1 MHYNSIYNVKKG
13 NIYGKYKGYV
23 EKTEEFFEKGYT
35 KDINFRIEALKKLK
49 HNIKMNEKNIFKAL
63 KIDLNKSEFE
73 TFITE
78 IGIVYDEI
86 NGAIKNIKKWSKPKK
101 VKTPITNFLAS
112 SYIYNEPY
120 GVALIMAPWNYPFQ
134 LIMAPL
140 VGAISAG
147 NCVLLKPSELAVETE
162 QIIVKIIKETFSDEY
177 IGVVTG
183 GVKESEALLK
193 EKLDYIFYTG
203 GINVGKIVMR
213 AAAEH
218 LTPITL
224 ELGGKSPCIVDKDA
238 NIDLAARR
246 IAWGK
251 FLNAGQTCV
260 APDYLVVHR
269 NIKEKLISSI
279 ENYIIEFFGE
289 NAFES
294 EEYPRIINER
304 HFKRLEEYLKEG
316 KIVSGGKTDIS
327 NLYMEPTIIEGIN
340 LKNRIMEEEIFG
352 PILPVVEFEGID
364 EVIDIVKN
372 NPKPLALYYFS
383 EDKEK
388 QEFIIKNISFGGGCI
403 NDTIMHLSTS
413 TLPFGGVGSSGMGSY
428 HGRASFQTFSHKKS
442 ILKKSNLID
451 IKIRYAPFKG
461 KINLAKKLFK

>member
-1 MHYNSIYNVKKG
+1 MESIRNMLKKQ
-13 NIYGKYKGYV
+13 KD
-23 EKTEEFFEKGYT
+23 FFEKGYT
-35 KDINFRIEALKKLK
+35 KDINFRIETLKKLK
-49 HNIKMNEKNIFKAL
+49 HNIKMNENNIFKAL

-120 GVALIMAPWNYPFQ
+120 GVALIIAPWNYPFQ

-162 QIIVKIIKETFSDEY
+162 KIIVKIIKETFSDEY

-193 EKLDYIFYTG
+193 EKFDYIFYTG

-238 NIDLAARR
+238 NMDLAARR
-246 IAWGK
+246 ITWGK

-260 APDYLVVHR
+260 APDYLVVHK

-289 NAFES
+289 NAFEN

-304 HFKRLEEYLKEG
+304 HFKRLEGYLKEG
-316 KIVSGGKTDIS
+316 KIVFGGKTDIS
-327 NLYMEPTIIEGIN
+327 NLYIEPTIIEGIN

-352 PILPVVEFEGID
+352 PIFPVIEFEDID
-364 EVIDIVKN
+364 EVIDIIKN

-388 QEFIIKNISFGGGCI
+388 QEIIIKNISFGGGCI

-413 TLPFGGVGSSGMGSY
+413 TLPFGGVGSSGIGGY
-428 HGRASFQTFSHKKS
+428 HGRASFDTFSHKKS

>member
-1 MHYNSIYNVKKG
+1 ME
-13 NIYGKYKGYV
+13 NIRNIL
-23 EKTEEFFEKGYT
+23 EKQKSFFDKGYT

-49 HNIKMNEKNIFKAL
+49 HNIKINENNIFKAL

-120 GVALIMAPWNYPFQ
+120 GVALIMSPWNYPFQ

-147 NCVLLKPSELAVETE
+147 NCVLLKPSELAIETE
-162 QIIVKIIKETFSDEY
+162 KIIVKIIKDTFSDEY
-177 IGVVTG
+177 IGVITG
-183 GVKESEALLK
+183 GIEESTALLK
-193 EKLDYIFYTG
+193 EKFDYIFYTG

-279 ENYIIEFFGE
+279 ENYIVKFFGE
-289 NAFES
+289 NTFES
-294 EEYPRIINER
+294 EDYPRIINER
-304 HFKRLEEYLKEG
+304 HFKRLEGYLKEG
-316 KIVSGGKTDIS
+316 KIVSGGNTDIN
-327 NLYMEPTIIEGIN
+327 NLYIEPTIIEGIN
-340 LKNRIMEEEIFG
+340 FENRIMEEEIFG
-352 PILPVVEFEGID
+352 PIFPVIEFENID
-364 EVIDIVKN
+364 KVIDIVKN

-383 EDKEK
+383 ENKEK

-413 TLPFGGVGSSGMGSY
+413 TLPFGGVGSSGIGGY
-428 HGRASFQTFSHKKS
+428 HGRTSFDTFSHKKS

-461 KINLAKKLFK
+461 KINLAKRLFK

>member
-1 MHYNSIYNVKKG
+1 MG
-13 NIYGKYKGYV
+13 
-23 EKTEEFFEKGYT
+23 KTEEFFDKGYT

-49 HNIKMNEKNIFKAL
+49 HNIKINENNIFKAL
-63 KIDLNKSEFE
+63 KIDLNKSQFE

-120 GVALIMAPWNYPFQ
+120 GVALIISPWNYPFQ

-147 NCVLLKPSELAVETE
+147 NCVLLKPSELAIETE
-162 QIIVKIIKETFSDEY
+162 KIIVKIIKDTFSDEY
-177 IGVVTG
+177 IGVITG
-183 GVKESEALLK
+183 GIEESTALLK
-193 EKLDYIFYTG
+193 EKFDYIFYTG

-279 ENYIIEFFGE
+279 ENYIVEFFGE
-289 NAFES
+289 NTFES
-294 EEYPRIINER
+294 EDYPRIINER
-304 HFKRLEEYLKEG
+304 HFKRLEGYLKEG
-316 KIVSGGKTDIS
+316 KIVSGGNTDIN
-327 NLYMEPTIIEGIN
+327 NLYIEPTIIEGIN
-340 LKNRIMEEEIFG
+340 FENRIMKEEIFG
-352 PILPVVEFEGID
+352 PIFPVIEFEDID
-364 EVIDIVKN
+364 KVIDIVKN

-383 EDKEK
+383 ENKEK

-413 TLPFGGVGSSGMGSY
+413 TLPFGGVGNSGIGGY
-428 HGRASFQTFSHKKS
+428 HGRASFDTFSHKKS

-461 KINLAKKLFK
+461 KINLAKRLFK

>member
-1 MHYNSIYNVKKG
+1 ME
-13 NIYGKYKGYV
+13 NIRNIL
-23 EKTEEFFEKGYT
+23 EKQKSFFDKGYT

-49 HNIKMNEKNIFKAL
+49 HNIKINENNIFKAL

-120 GVALIMAPWNYPFQ
+120 GVALIMSPWNYPFQ

-147 NCVLLKPSELAVETE
+147 NCVLLKPSELAIETE
-162 QIIVKIIKETFSDEY
+162 KIIVKIIKDTFSDEY
-177 IGVVTG
+177 IGVITG
-183 GVKESEALLK
+183 GIEESTALLK
-193 EKLDYIFYTG
+193 EKFDYIFYTG

-279 ENYIIEFFGE
+279 ENYIVKFFGE
-289 NAFES
+289 NTFES
-294 EEYPRIINER
+294 EDYPRIINER
-304 HFKRLEEYLKEG
+304 HFKRLEGYLKEG
-316 KIVSGGKTDIS
+316 KIVSGGNTDIN
-327 NLYMEPTIIEGIN
+327 NLYIEPTIIEGIN
-340 LKNRIMEEEIFG
+340 FENRIMEEEIFG
-352 PILPVVEFEGID
+352 PIFPVIEFENID
-364 EVIDIVKN
+364 KVIDIVKN

-383 EDKEK
+383 ENKEK

-413 TLPFGGVGSSGMGSY
+413 TLPFGGVGSSGIGGY
-428 HGRASFQTFSHKKS
+428 HGRASFDTFSHKKS

-451 IKIRYAPFKG
+451 VKIRYAPFKG
-461 KINLAKKLFK
+461 KINLAKRLFK

>member
-1 MHYNSIYNVKKG
+1 MESIRDMLKKQ
-13 NIYGKYKGYV
+13 KS
-23 EKTEEFFEKGYT
+23 FFEKGYT

-49 HNIKMNEKNIFKAL
+49 HNIKMNETNIFKAL

-86 NGAIKNIKKWSKPKK
+86 NGAIKNIKKWSKSKK
-101 VKTPITNFLAS
+101 VKTSITNFLAS

-162 QIIVKIIKETFSDEY
+162 KIIVKIIKETFSDEY

-193 EKLDYIFYTG
+193 EKFDYIFYTG

-218 LTPITL
+218 LTPMTL

-304 HFKRLEEYLKEG
+304 HFKRLEGYLKEG
-316 KIVSGGKTDIS
+316 KIISGGKTDIS
-327 NLYMEPTIIEGIN
+327 NLYIEPTIIEGIN
-340 LKNRIMEEEIFG
+340 FKNRIMEEEIFG
-352 PILPVVEFEGID
+352 PIFPVIEFEGMD
-364 EVIDIVKN
+364 EVIDIIKN

-428 HGRASFQTFSHKKS
+428 HGRTSFETFSHKKS
-442 ILKKSNLID
+442 ILKKSNLVD

-461 KINLAKKLFK
+461 KINLVRKLFK

>member
-1 MHYNSIYNVKKG
+1 MESIRNILKKQ
-13 NIYGKYKGYV
+13 KS
-23 EKTEEFFEKGYT
+23 FFEKGYT
-35 KDINFRIEALKKLK
+35 KDINFRIETLKKLK
-49 HNIKMNEKNIFKAL
+49 HNIKMNENNIFKAL

-120 GVALIMAPWNYPFQ
+120 GVALIIAPWNYPFQ

-162 QIIVKIIKETFSDEY
+162 KIIVKIIKETFSDEY

-193 EKLDYIFYTG
+193 EKFDYIFYTG

-246 IAWGK
+246 ITWGK

-304 HFKRLEEYLKEG
+304 HFKRLEGYLKEG

-327 NLYMEPTIIEGIN
+327 NLYIEPTIIEGIN

-352 PILPVVEFEGID
+352 PIFPVIEFEGMD
-364 EVIDIVKN
+364 EVIDIIKN

-413 TLPFGGVGSSGMGSY
+413 TLPFGGVGSSGIGGY
-428 HGRASFQTFSHKKS
+428 HGRASFETFSHKKS

>member
-1 MHYNSIYNVKKG
+1 ME
-13 NIYGKYKGYV
+13 NIRNIL
-23 EKTEEFFEKGYT
+23 EKQKSFFDKGYT

-49 HNIKMNEKNIFKAL
+49 RNIKINENNIFKAL

-120 GVALIMAPWNYPFQ
+120 GVALIMSPWNYPFQ

-147 NCVLLKPSELAVETE
+147 NCVLLKPSELAIKTE
-162 QIIVKIIKETFSDEY
+162 KIIVKIIKDTFSDEY
-177 IGVVTG
+177 IGVITG
-183 GVKESEALLK
+183 GIEESTALLK
-193 EKLDYIFYTG
+193 EKFDYIFYTG

-279 ENYIIEFFGE
+279 ENYIVEFFGE
-289 NAFES
+289 NTFES
-294 EEYPRIINER
+294 EDYPRIINER
-304 HFKRLEEYLKEG
+304 HFKRLEGYLKEG
-316 KIVSGGKTDIS
+316 KIVSGGNTDIN
-327 NLYMEPTIIEGIN
+327 NLYIEPTIIEGIN
-340 LKNRIMEEEIFG
+340 FENRIMEEEIFG
-352 PILPVVEFEGID
+352 PIFPVIEFENID
-364 EVIDIVKN
+364 KIIDIVKN

-383 EDKEK
+383 ENKEK

-413 TLPFGGVGSSGMGSY
+413 TLPFGGVGSSGIGGY
-428 HGRASFQTFSHKKS
+428 HGRASFDTFSHKKS

-451 IKIRYAPFKG
+451 VKIRYAPFKG
-461 KINLAKKLFK
+461 KINLAKRLFK

>member
-1 MHYNSIYNVKKG
+1 ME
-13 NIYGKYKGYV
+13 NIRNIL
-23 EKTEEFFEKGYT
+23 EKQKSFFDKGYT
-35 KDINFRIEALKKLK
+35 KDINFRIEALRKLK
-49 HNIKMNEKNIFKAL
+49 RNIKINENNIFKAL

-120 GVALIMAPWNYPFQ
+120 GLALIMSPWNYPFQ

-147 NCVLLKPSELAVETE
+147 NCVLLKPSELAIKTE
-162 QIIVKIIKETFSDEY
+162 KIIVKIIKDTFSDEY
-177 IGVVTG
+177 IGVITG
-183 GVKESEALLK
+183 GIEESTALLK
-193 EKLDYIFYTG
+193 EKFDYIFYTG

-279 ENYIIEFFGE
+279 ENYIVEFFGE
-289 NAFES
+289 NTFES
-294 EEYPRIINER
+294 EDYPRIINER
-304 HFKRLEEYLKEG
+304 HFKRLEGYLKEG
-316 KIVSGGKTDIS
+316 KIVSGGNTDIN
-327 NLYMEPTIIEGIN
+327 NLYIEPTIIEGIN
-340 LKNRIMEEEIFG
+340 FENRIMEEEIFG
-352 PILPVVEFEGID
+352 PIFPVIEFENID
-364 EVIDIVKN
+364 KVIDIVKN

-383 EDKEK
+383 ENKEK

-413 TLPFGGVGSSGMGSY
+413 TLPFGGVGSSGIGGY
-428 HGRASFQTFSHKKS
+428 HGRASFDTFSHKKS

-451 IKIRYAPFKG
+451 VKIRYAPFKG
-461 KINLAKKLFK
+461 KINLAKRLFK

>member
-1 MHYNSIYNVKKG
+1 MESIRDILKKQ
-13 NIYGKYKGYV
+13 KS
-23 EKTEEFFEKGYT
+23 FFEKGYT
-35 KDINFRIEALKKLK
+35 KDINFRIETLKKLK
-49 HNIKMNEKNIFKAL
+49 HNIKMNENNIFKAL

-120 GVALIMAPWNYPFQ
+120 GVALIIAPWNYPFQ

-162 QIIVKIIKETFSDEY
+162 KIIVKIIKETFSDEY

-193 EKLDYIFYTG
+193 EKFDYIFYTG

-246 IAWGK
+246 ITWGK

-304 HFKRLEEYLKEG
+304 HFKRLEGYLKEG

-327 NLYMEPTIIEGIN
+327 NLYIEPTIIEEIN

-352 PILPVVEFEGID
+352 PIFPVIEFEGID

-413 TLPFGGVGSSGMGSY
+413 TLPFGGVGSSGMGRY
-428 HGRASFQTFSHKKS
+428 HGRASFEAFSHKKS

>member
-1 MHYNSIYNVKKG
+1 ME
-13 NIYGKYKGYV
+13 NIRNIL
-23 EKTEEFFEKGYT
+23 EKQKSFFDKGYT

-49 HNIKMNEKNIFKAL
+49 HNIKINENNIFKAL
-63 KIDLNKSEFE
+63 NIDLNKSEFE

-120 GVALIMAPWNYPFQ
+120 GVALIMSPWNYPFQ

-147 NCVLLKPSELAVETE
+147 NCVLLKPSELAIETE
-162 QIIVKIIKETFSDEY
+162 KIIVKIIKDTFSDEY
-177 IGVVTG
+177 IGVITG
-183 GVKESEALLK
+183 GIEESTALLK
-193 EKLDYIFYTG
+193 EKFDYIFYTG

-289 NAFES
+289 NSFES
-294 EEYPRIINER
+294 EDYPRIINER
-304 HFKRLEEYLKEG
+304 HFKRLEGYLKEG
-316 KIVSGGKTDIS
+316 KIVSGGNTDIN
-327 NLYMEPTIIEGIN
+327 NLYIEPTIIEGIN
-340 LKNRIMEEEIFG
+340 FENRIMEEEIFG
-352 PILPVVEFEGID
+352 PIFPVIEFEYID
-364 EVIDIVKN
+364 KVIDIVKN

-383 EDKEK
+383 ENKEK

-413 TLPFGGVGSSGMGSY
+413 TLPFGGVGSSGIGGY
-428 HGRASFQTFSHKKS
+428 HGRASFDTFSHKKS

-461 KINLAKKLFK
+461 KINLAKRLFK

>member
-1 MHYNSIYNVKKG
+1 MDME
-13 NIYGKYKGYV
+13 NIRNIL
-23 EKTEEFFEKGYT
+23 EKQKSFFDKGYT

-49 HNIKMNEKNIFKAL
+49 HNIKINENNIFKAL

-86 NGAIKNIKKWSKPKK
+86 NGAIRNIKKWSKPKK

-120 GVALIMAPWNYPFQ
+120 GVALIMSPWNYPFQ

-147 NCVLLKPSELAVETE
+147 NCVLLKPSELAIETE
-162 QIIVKIIKETFSDEY
+162 KIIVKIIKDTFSDEY
-177 IGVVTG
+177 IGVITG
-183 GVKESEALLK
+183 GIEESTALLK
-193 EKLDYIFYTG
+193 EKFDYIFYTG

-279 ENYIIEFFGE
+279 GNYIVEFFGE
-289 NAFES
+289 NTFES
-294 EEYPRIINER
+294 EDYPRIINER
-304 HFKRLEEYLKEG
+304 HFKRLEGYLKEG
-316 KIVSGGKTDIS
+316 KIVSGGNTDIN
-327 NLYMEPTIIEGIN
+327 NLYIEPTIIEGIN
-340 LKNRIMEEEIFG
+340 FENRIMEEEIFG
-352 PILPVVEFEGID
+352 PIFPVIEFEDID
-364 EVIDIVKN
+364 KVIDIVKN

-383 EDKEK
+383 ENKEK

-413 TLPFGGVGSSGMGSY
+413 TLPFGGVGSSGIGGY
-428 HGRASFQTFSHKKS
+428 HGRASFDTFSHKKS

-451 IKIRYAPFKG
+451 VKIRYAPFKG
-461 KINLAKKLFK
+461 KINLAKRLFK

>member
-1 MHYNSIYNVKKG
+1 MDME
-13 NIYGKYKGYV
+13 NIRNIL
-23 EKTEEFFEKGYT
+23 EKQKSFFDKGYT

-49 HNIKMNEKNIFKAL
+49 HNIKINENNIFKAL

-86 NGAIKNIKKWSKPKK
+86 NGAIRNIKKWSKPKK

-120 GVALIMAPWNYPFQ
+120 GVALIMSPWNYPFQ

-147 NCVLLKPSELAVETE
+147 NCVLLKPSELAIETE
-162 QIIVKIIKETFSDEY
+162 KIIVKIIKDTFSDEY
-177 IGVVTG
+177 IGVITG
-183 GVKESEALLK
+183 GIEESTALLK
-193 EKLDYIFYTG
+193 EKFDYIFYTG

-279 ENYIIEFFGE
+279 ENYIVEFFGE
-289 NAFES
+289 NTFES
-294 EEYPRIINER
+294 EDYPRIINER
-304 HFKRLEEYLKEG
+304 HFKRLEGYLKEG
-316 KIVSGGKTDIS
+316 KIVSGGNTDIN
-327 NLYMEPTIIEGIN
+327 NLYIEPTIIEGIN
-340 LKNRIMEEEIFG
+340 FENRIMEEEIFG
-352 PILPVVEFEGID
+352 PIFPVIEFENIGK
-364 EVIDIVKN
+364 VIDIVKN

-383 EDKEK
+383 ENKEK

-413 TLPFGGVGSSGMGSY
+413 TLPFGGVGSSGIGGY
-428 HGRASFQTFSHKKS
+428 HGRASFDTFSHKKS

-451 IKIRYAPFKG
+451 VKIRYAPFKG
-461 KINLAKKLFK
+461 KINLAKRLFK

>member
-1 MHYNSIYNVKKG
+1 ME
-13 NIYGKYKGYV
+13 NIRNIL
-23 EKTEEFFEKGYT
+23 EKQKSFFDKGYT

-49 HNIKMNEKNIFKAL
+49 RNIKINENNIFKAL

-120 GVALIMAPWNYPFQ
+120 GVALIMSPWNYPFQ

-147 NCVLLKPSELAVETE
+147 NCVLLKPSELAIKTE
-162 QIIVKIIKETFSDEY
+162 KIIVKIIKDTFSDEY
-177 IGVVTG
+177 IGVITG
-183 GVKESEALLK
+183 GIEESTALLK
-193 EKLDYIFYTG
+193 EKFDYIFYTG

-238 NIDLAARR
+238 NIDLAAKR

-279 ENYIIEFFGE
+279 ENYIVEFFGE
-289 NAFES
+289 NTFES
-294 EEYPRIINER
+294 EDYPRIINER
-304 HFKRLEEYLKEG
+304 HFKRLEGYLKEG
-316 KIVSGGKTDIS
+316 KIVSGGNTDIN
-327 NLYMEPTIIEGIN
+327 NLYIEPTIIEGIN
-340 LKNRIMEEEIFG
+340 FENRIMEEEIFG
-352 PILPVVEFEGID
+352 PIFPVIEFENID
-364 EVIDIVKN
+364 KIIDIVKN

-383 EDKEK
+383 ENKEK

-413 TLPFGGVGSSGMGSY
+413 TLPFGGVGSSGIGGY
-428 HGRASFQTFSHKKS
+428 HGRASFDTFSHKKS

-451 IKIRYAPFKG
+451 VKIRYAPFKG
-461 KINLAKKLFK
+461 KINLAKRLFK

>member
-1 MHYNSIYNVKKG
+1 MESIRDMLKKQ
-13 NIYGKYKGYV
+13 KS
-23 EKTEEFFEKGYT
+23 FFEKGYT

-49 HNIKMNEKNIFKAL
+49 HNIKMNETNIFKAL

-86 NGAIKNIKKWSKPKK
+86 NGAIKNIKKWSKSKK
-101 VKTPITNFLAS
+101 VKTSITNFLAS

-162 QIIVKIIKETFSDEY
+162 KIIVKIIKETFSDEY

-193 EKLDYIFYTG
+193 EKFDYIFYTG

-218 LTPITL
+218 LTPMTL

-304 HFKRLEEYLKEG
+304 HFKRLEGYLKEG
-316 KIVSGGKTDIS
+316 KIISGGKTDIS
-327 NLYMEPTIIEGIN
+327 NLYIEPTIIEGIN
-340 LKNRIMEEEIFG
+340 FKNRIMEEEIFG
-352 PILPVVEFEGID
+352 PIFPVIEFEGMD
-364 EVIDIVKN
+364 EVIDIIKN

-428 HGRASFQTFSHKKS
+428 HGRTSFETFSHKKS
-442 ILKKSNLID
+442 ILKKSNLVD

-461 KINLAKKLFK
+461 KINLARKLFK

>member
-1 MHYNSIYNVKKG
+1 ME
-13 NIYGKYKGYV
+13 NIRNIL
-23 EKTEEFFEKGYT
+23 EKQKSFFDKGYT

-49 HNIKMNEKNIFKAL
+49 HNIKINENNIFKAL

-120 GVALIMAPWNYPFQ
+120 GVALIMSPWNYPFQ

-147 NCVLLKPSELAVETE
+147 NCVLLKPSELAIETE
-162 QIIVKIIKETFSDEY
+162 KIIVKIIKDTFSDEY
-177 IGVVTG
+177 IGVITG
-183 GVKESEALLK
+183 GIEESTALLK
-193 EKLDYIFYTG
+193 EKFDYIFYTG
-203 GINVGKIVMR
+203 GINVGKIIMR

-279 ENYIIEFFGE
+279 ENYIVEFFGE
-289 NAFES
+289 NTFES
-294 EEYPRIINER
+294 EDYPRIINER
-304 HFKRLEEYLKEG
+304 HFKRLEGYLKEG
-316 KIVSGGKTDIS
+316 KIVSGGNTDIN
-327 NLYMEPTIIEGIN
+327 NLYIEPTIIEGIN
-340 LKNRIMEEEIFG
+340 FENRIMEEEIFG
-352 PILPVVEFEGID
+352 PIFPVIEFENID
-364 EVIDIVKN
+364 KVIDIVKN

-383 EDKEK
+383 ENKEK

-413 TLPFGGVGSSGMGSY
+413 TLPFGGVGSSGIGGY
-428 HGRASFQTFSHKKS
+428 HGRASFDTFSHKKS

-461 KINLAKKLFK
+461 KINLAKRLFK

>member
-1 MHYNSIYNVKKG
+1 MESIRDMLKKQ
-13 NIYGKYKGYV
+13 KS
-23 EKTEEFFEKGYT
+23 FFDKGYT

-49 HNIKMNEKNIFKAL
+49 HNIKINENNIFKAL

-86 NGAIKNIKKWSKPKK
+86 NGAIKNMKKWSKPKK

-120 GVALIMAPWNYPFQ
+120 GVALIMSPWNYPFQ

-162 QIIVKIIKETFSDEY
+162 KIIVKIIKDTFSDEY
-177 IGVVTG
+177 IGVITG
-183 GVKESEALLK
+183 GIEESTALLK
-193 EKLDYIFYTG
+193 EKFDYIFYTG

-279 ENYIIEFFGE
+279 EDYIVEFFGE
-289 NAFES
+289 NTFES
-294 EEYPRIINER
+294 EDYPRIINER
-304 HFKRLEEYLKEG
+304 HFKRLEGYLKEG
-316 KIVSGGKTDIS
+316 KIVSGGNTDIN
-327 NLYMEPTIIEGIN
+327 NLYIEPTIIEGIN
-340 LKNRIMEEEIFG
+340 FENRIMEEEIFG
-352 PILPVVEFEGID
+352 PIFPVIEFEDID
-364 EVIDIVKN
+364 KVIDIVKN

-383 EDKEK
+383 ENKEK

-403 NDTIMHLSTS
+403 NDTIIHLSTS
-413 TLPFGGVGSSGMGSY
+413 TLPFGGVGSSGIGGY
-428 HGRASFQTFSHKKS
+428 HGRASFDTFSHKKS

-451 IKIRYAPFKG
+451 VKIRYAPFKG
-461 KINLAKKLFK
+461 KINLAKRLFK

>member
-1 MHYNSIYNVKKG
+1 MKNINNILEKQKK
-13 NIYGKYKGYV
+13 
-23 EKTEEFFEKGYT
+23 FFDNGYT

-49 HNIKMNEKNIFKAL
+49 YSIKINENNIFKAL
-63 KIDLNKSEFE
+63 KKDLNKSEFE

-86 NGAIKNIKKWSKPKK
+86 NVAIKNIKKWSKTKK
-101 VKTPITNFLAS
+101 VRTPITNFLAS

-120 GVALIMAPWNYPFQ
+120 GVVLIIAPWNYPFQ

-147 NCVLLKPSELAVETE
+147 NCILLKPSELAVETKK
-162 QIIVKIIKETFSDEY
+162 IIVDIIKDTFNDEY
-177 IGVVTG
+177 ISVVTG
-183 GVKESEALLK
+183 GVEESEALLK
-193 EKLDYIFYTG
+193 EKFDYIFYTG
-203 GINVGKIVMR
+203 GINVGKIVMK
-213 AAAEH
+213 AAAEN

-238 NIDLAARR
+238 DIDLAARR

-260 APDYLVVHR
+260 APDYLIVHK
-269 NIKEKLISSI
+269 NIKEKFISLM
-279 ENYIIEFFGE
+279 EKYIVKFFGKNSFE
-289 NAFES
+289 NED
-294 EEYPRIINER
+294 YPRIINER
-304 HFKRLEEYLKEG
+304 HFKRLEGYLDEG
-316 KIVSGGKTDIS
+316 KIVFGGKRDIN
-327 NLYMEPTIIEGIN
+327 NLYIEPTIIEEIN
-340 LKNRIMEEEIFG
+340 FKNRIMQEEIFG
-352 PILPVVEFEGID
+352 PVLPVIEFEDIS

-372 NPKPLALYYFS
+372 NSKPLALYYFS

-388 QEFIIKNISFGGGCI
+388 QKYVIKNIQFGGGCI
-403 NDTIMHLSTS
+403 NDTIMHLATS
-413 TLPFGGVGSSGMGSY
+413 TLPFGGVGNSGMGGY
-428 HGRASFQTFSHKKS
+428 HGIASFETFSHKKS

-461 KINLAKKLFK
+461 KINLARKLFK

>member
-1 MHYNSIYNVKKG
+1 MESIRDMLKKQ
-13 NIYGKYKGYV
+13 KS
-23 EKTEEFFEKGYT
+23 FFEKGYT

-49 HNIKMNEKNIFKAL
+49 HNIKMNETNIFKAL

-86 NGAIKNIKKWSKPKK
+86 NGAIKNIKKWSKSKK
-101 VKTPITNFLAS
+101 VKTSITNFLAS

-162 QIIVKIIKETFSDEY
+162 KIIVKIIKETFSDEY

-183 GVKESEALLK
+183 GIKENEALLK
-193 EKLDYIFYTG
+193 EKFDYIFYTG

-218 LTPITL
+218 LTPMTL

-304 HFKRLEEYLKEG
+304 HFKRLEGYLKEG
-316 KIVSGGKTDIS
+316 KIISGGKTDIS
-327 NLYMEPTIIEGIN
+327 NLYIEPTIIEGIN
-340 LKNRIMEEEIFG
+340 FKNRIMEEEIFG
-352 PILPVVEFEGID
+352 PIFPVIEFEGMD
-364 EVIDIVKN
+364 EVTDIIKN

-428 HGRASFQTFSHKKS
+428 HGRTSFETFSHKKS
-442 ILKKSNLID
+442 ILKKSNLVD

-461 KINLAKKLFK
+461 KINLARKLFK

>member
-1 MHYNSIYNVKKG
+1 MESIRDMLKKQ
-13 NIYGKYKGYV
+13 KS
-23 EKTEEFFEKGYT
+23 FFEKGYT
-35 KDINFRIEALKKLK
+35 KDINFRIETLKKLK
-49 HNIKMNEKNIFKAL
+49 HNIKMNENNIFKAL

-120 GVALIMAPWNYPFQ
+120 GVALIIAPWNYPFQ

-162 QIIVKIIKETFSDEY
+162 KIIVKIIKETFSDEY

-193 EKLDYIFYTG
+193 EKFDYIFYTG

-246 IAWGK
+246 ITWGK

-260 APDYLVVHR
+260 APDYLVVHK

-289 NAFES
+289 NAFEN

-304 HFKRLEEYLKEG
+304 HFKRLEGYLKEG
-316 KIVSGGKTDIS
+316 KIVFGGKTDIS
-327 NLYMEPTIIEGIN
+327 NLYIEPTIIEGIN

-352 PILPVVEFEGID
+352 PIFPVIEFEDID
-364 EVIDIVKN
+364 EVIDIIKN

-388 QEFIIKNISFGGGCI
+388 QEIIIKNISFGGGCI

-413 TLPFGGVGSSGMGSY
+413 TLPFGGVGSSGIGGY
-428 HGRASFQTFSHKKS
+428 HGRASFDTFSHKKS

>member
-1 MHYNSIYNVKKG
+1 MKNINNILEKQKK
-13 NIYGKYKGYV
+13 
-23 EKTEEFFEKGYT
+23 FFDNGYT

-49 HNIKMNEKNIFKAL
+49 YSIKINENNIFKAL
-63 KIDLNKSEFE
+63 KKDLNKSEFE

-86 NGAIKNIKKWSKPKK
+86 NVAIKNIKKWSKTKK
-101 VKTPITNFLAS
+101 VRTPITNFLAS

-120 GVALIMAPWNYPFQ
+120 GVVLIMAPWNYPFQ

-147 NCVLLKPSELAVETE
+147 NCILLKPSELAVETKK
-162 QIIVKIIKETFSDEY
+162 IIVDIIKDTFNDEY
-177 IGVVTG
+177 ISVVTG
-183 GVKESEALLK
+183 GVEESEALLK
-193 EKLDYIFYTG
+193 EKFDYIFYTG
-203 GINVGKIVMR
+203 GINVGKIVMK
-213 AAAEH
+213 AAAEN

-238 NIDLAARR
+238 DIDLAARR

-260 APDYLVVHR
+260 APDYLIVHK
-269 NIKEKLISSI
+269 NIKEKFISLM
-279 ENYIIEFFGE
+279 EKYIVKFFGKNIFE
-289 NAFES
+289 NED
-294 EEYPRIINER
+294 YPRIINER
-304 HFKRLEEYLKEG
+304 HFKRLEGYLDEG
-316 KIVSGGKTDIS
+316 KIVFGGKRDIN
-327 NLYMEPTIIEGIN
+327 NLYIEPTIIEEIN
-340 LKNRIMEEEIFG
+340 FKNRIMQEEIFG
-352 PILPVVEFEGID
+352 PVLPVIEFEDIS

-372 NPKPLALYYFS
+372 NSKPLALYYFS

-388 QEFIIKNISFGGGCI
+388 QKFVIKNIQFGGGCI
-403 NDTIMHLSTS
+403 NDTIMHLATS
-413 TLPFGGVGSSGMGSY
+413 TLPFGGVGNSGMGGY
-428 HGRASFQTFSHKKS
+428 HGIASFETFSHKKS

-461 KINLAKKLFK
+461 KINLARKLFK

>member
-1 MHYNSIYNVKKG
+1 ME
-13 NIYGKYKGYV
+13 NIRNIL
-23 EKTEEFFEKGYT
+23 EKQKSFFDKGYT

-49 HNIKMNEKNIFKAL
+49 HNIKINENNIFKAL

-120 GVALIMAPWNYPFQ
+120 GVALIMSPWNYPFQ

-147 NCVLLKPSELAVETE
+147 NCVLLKPSELAIETE
-162 QIIVKIIKETFSDEY
+162 KVIVKIIKDTFSDEY
-177 IGVVTG
+177 IGVITG
-183 GVKESEALLK
+183 GIEESTALLK
-193 EKLDYIFYTG
+193 EKFDYIFYTG

-279 ENYIIEFFGE
+279 ENYIVEFFGE
-289 NAFES
+289 NTFES
-294 EEYPRIINER
+294 EDYPRIINER
-304 HFKRLEEYLKEG
+304 HFKRLEGYLKEG
-316 KIVSGGKTDIS
+316 KIVSGGNTDIN
-327 NLYMEPTIIEGIN
+327 NLYIEPTIIEGIN
-340 LKNRIMEEEIFG
+340 FENRIMEEEIFG
-352 PILPVVEFEGID
+352 PIFPVIEFENID
-364 EVIDIVKN
+364 KVIDIVKN

-383 EDKEK
+383 ENKEK
-388 QEFIIKNISFGGGCI
+388 QKFIIKNISFGGGCI

-413 TLPFGGVGSSGMGSY
+413 TLPFGGVGSSGIGGY
-428 HGRASFQTFSHKKS
+428 HGRASFDTFSHKKS

-451 IKIRYAPFKG
+451 VKIRYAPFKG
-461 KINLAKKLFK
+461 KINLAKRLFK

>member
-1 MHYNSIYNVKKG
+1 ME
-13 NIYGKYKGYV
+13 NIRNIL
-23 EKTEEFFEKGYT
+23 EKQKSFFDKGYT

-49 HNIKMNEKNIFKAL
+49 HNIKINENNIFKAL

-112 SYIYNEPY
+112 SYIYNESY
-120 GVALIMAPWNYPFQ
+120 GVVLIMSPWNYPFQ

-147 NCVLLKPSELAVETE
+147 NCVLLKPSELAIETE
-162 QIIVKIIKETFSDEY
+162 KIIVKIIKDTFSDEY
-177 IGVVTG
+177 IGVITG
-183 GVKESEALLK
+183 GIEESTALLK
-193 EKLDYIFYTG
+193 EKFDYIFYTG

-279 ENYIIEFFGE
+279 ENYIVEFFGE
-289 NAFES
+289 NTFES
-294 EEYPRIINER
+294 EDYPRIINER
-304 HFKRLEEYLKEG
+304 HFKRLEGYLKEG
-316 KIVSGGKTDIS
+316 KIVSGGNTDIN
-327 NLYMEPTIIEGIN
+327 NLYIEPTIIEGIN
-340 LKNRIMEEEIFG
+340 FENKIMEEEIFG
-352 PILPVVEFEGID
+352 PIFPVIEFENID
-364 EVIDIVKN
+364 KVIDIVKN

-383 EDKEK
+383 ENKEK

-413 TLPFGGVGSSGMGSY
+413 ALPFGGVGSSGIGGY
-428 HGRASFQTFSHKKS
+428 HGRASFDTFSHKKS

-451 IKIRYAPFKG
+451 VKIRYAPFKR
-461 KINLAKKLFK
+461 KINLAKRLFK

>member
-1 MHYNSIYNVKKG
+1 MESIRDMLKKQ
-13 NIYGKYKGYV
+13 KS
-23 EKTEEFFEKGYT
+23 FFEKGYT

-428 HGRASFQTFSHKKS
+428 HGRASFETFSHKKS

>member
-1 MHYNSIYNVKKG
+1 ME
-13 NIYGKYKGYV
+13 NIRNIL
-23 EKTEEFFEKGYT
+23 EKQKSFFDKGYT

-49 HNIKMNEKNIFKAL
+49 HNIKINENNIFKAL

-78 IGIVYDEI
+78 VGIVYDEI

-120 GVALIMAPWNYPFQ
+120 GVALIMSPWNYPFQ

-147 NCVLLKPSELAVETE
+147 NCVLLKPSELAIETE
-162 QIIVKIIKETFSDEY
+162 KIIVKIIKDTFSDEY
-177 IGVVTG
+177 IGVITG
-183 GVKESEALLK
+183 GIEESTALLK
-193 EKLDYIFYTG
+193 EKFDYIFYTG

-279 ENYIIEFFGE
+279 ENYIVEFFGE
-289 NAFES
+289 NTFES
-294 EEYPRIINER
+294 EDYPRIINER
-304 HFKRLEEYLKEG
+304 HFKRLEGYLKEG
-316 KIVSGGKTDIS
+316 KIVSGGNTDIN
-327 NLYMEPTIIEGIN
+327 NLYIEPTIIEGIN
-340 LKNRIMEEEIFG
+340 FENRIMEEEIFG
-352 PILPVVEFEGID
+352 PIFPVIEFENID
-364 EVIDIVKN
+364 KVIDIVKN

-383 EDKEK
+383 ENKEK

-413 TLPFGGVGSSGMGSY
+413 TLPFGGVGSSGIGGY
-428 HGRASFQTFSHKKS
+428 HGRASFDTFSHKKS

-461 KINLAKKLFK
+461 KINLAKRLFK

>member
-1 MHYNSIYNVKKG
+1 MESIRDMLKKQ
-13 NIYGKYKGYV
+13 KS
-23 EKTEEFFEKGYT
+23 FFEKGYT

-49 HNIKMNEKNIFKAL
+49 HNIKMNETNIFKAL

-120 GVALIMAPWNYPFQ
+120 GVALIIAPWNYPFQ

-162 QIIVKIIKETFSDEY
+162 KIIVKIIKETFSDEY

-193 EKLDYIFYTG
+193 EKFDYIFYTG

-279 ENYIIEFFGE
+279 QNYIIEFFGE
-289 NAFES
+289 SAFES

-304 HFKRLEEYLKEG
+304 HFKRLEGYLKEG
-316 KIVSGGKTDIS
+316 KLVSGGKTDIS
-327 NLYMEPTIIEGIN
+327 NLYIEPTIIEGIN
-340 LKNRIMEEEIFG
+340 FKNRIMEEEIFG
-352 PILPVVEFEGID
+352 PIFPVIEFEGID
-364 EVIDIVKN
+364 EVIDIIKN

-428 HGRASFQTFSHKKS
+428 HGRASFETFSHKKS
-442 ILKKSNLID
+442 ILKKSNLVD

>member
-1 MHYNSIYNVKKG
+1 ME
-13 NIYGKYKGYV
+13 NIRNIL
-23 EKTEEFFEKGYT
+23 EKQKSFFDKGYT

-49 HNIKMNEKNIFKAL
+49 HNIKINENNIFKAL

-78 IGIVYDEI
+78 VGIVYDEI

-120 GVALIMAPWNYPFQ
+120 GVALIMSPWNYPFQ

-147 NCVLLKPSELAVETE
+147 NCVLLKPSELAIETE
-162 QIIVKIIKETFSDEY
+162 KIIVKIIKDTFSDEY
-177 IGVVTG
+177 IGVITG
-183 GVKESEALLK
+183 GIEESTALLK
-193 EKLDYIFYTG
+193 EKFDYIFYTG

-279 ENYIIEFFGE
+279 GNYIVEFFGE
-289 NAFES
+289 NTFES
-294 EEYPRIINER
+294 EDYPRIINER
-304 HFKRLEEYLKEG
+304 HFKRLEGYLKEG
-316 KIVSGGKTDIS
+316 KIVSGGNTDIN
-327 NLYMEPTIIEGIN
+327 NLYIEPTIIEGIN
-340 LKNRIMEEEIFG
+340 FENRIMEEEIFG
-352 PILPVVEFEGID
+352 PIFPVIEFEDID
-364 EVIDIVKN
+364 KVIDIVKN

-383 EDKEK
+383 ENKEK

-413 TLPFGGVGSSGMGSY
+413 TLPFGGVGSSGIGGY
-428 HGRASFQTFSHKKS
+428 HGRASFDTFSHKKS

-461 KINLAKKLFK
+461 KINLAKRLFK

>member
-1 MHYNSIYNVKKG
+1 MESIRDMLKKQ
-13 NIYGKYKGYV
+13 KS
-23 EKTEEFFEKGYT
+23 FFEKGYT
-35 KDINFRIEALKKLK
+35 KDINFRIKALKKLK
-49 HNIKMNEKNIFKAL
+49 HNIKMNETNIFKAL

-86 NGAIKNIKKWSKPKK
+86 NGAIKNIKKWSKSKK
-101 VKTPITNFLAS
+101 VKTSITNFLAS

-162 QIIVKIIKETFSDEY
+162 KIIVKIIKETFSDEY

-193 EKLDYIFYTG
+193 EKFDYIFYTG
-203 GINVGKIVMR
+203 GINVGKMVMR

-238 NIDLAARR
+238 NINLAARR
-246 IAWGK
+246 ITWGK

-304 HFKRLEEYLKEG
+304 HFKRLEGYLKEG
-316 KIVSGGKTDIS
+316 KIISGGKTDIS
-327 NLYMEPTIIEGIN
+327 NLYIEPTIIEGID

-352 PILPVVEFEGID
+352 PIFPIIEFEDID
-364 EVIDIVKN
+364 EVIDIIKN

-428 HGRASFQTFSHKKS
+428 HGRTSFETFSHKKS
-442 ILKKSNLID
+442 ILKKSNLVD

-461 KINLAKKLFK
+461 KINLARKLFK

>member
-1 MHYNSIYNVKKG
+1 MESIRDMLKKQ
-13 NIYGKYKGYV
+13 KS
-23 EKTEEFFEKGYT
+23 FFDKGYT

-49 HNIKMNEKNIFKAL
+49 HNIKINENNIFKAL

-86 NGAIKNIKKWSKPKK
+86 NGAIKNMKKWSKPKK

-120 GVALIMAPWNYPFQ
+120 GVALIMSPWNYPFQ

-162 QIIVKIIKETFSDEY
+162 KIIVKIIKDTFSDEY
-177 IGVVTG
+177 IGVITG
-183 GVKESEALLK
+183 GIEESTALLK
-193 EKLDYIFYTG
+193 EKFDYIFYTG

-279 ENYIIEFFGE
+279 EDYIVEFFGE
-289 NAFES
+289 NTFES
-294 EEYPRIINER
+294 EDYPRIINER
-304 HFKRLEEYLKEG
+304 HFKRLEGYLKEG
-316 KIVSGGKTDIS
+316 KIVSGGNTDIN
-327 NLYMEPTIIEGIN
+327 NLYIEPTIIEGIN
-340 LKNRIMEEEIFG
+340 FENRIMEEEIFG
-352 PILPVVEFEGID
+352 PIFPVIEFEDID
-364 EVIDIVKN
+364 KVIDIVKN

-383 EDKEK
+383 ENKEK

-413 TLPFGGVGSSGMGSY
+413 TLPFGGVGSSGIGGY
-428 HGRASFQTFSHKKS
+428 HGRASFDTFSHKKS

-451 IKIRYAPFKG
+451 VKIRYAPFKG
-461 KINLAKKLFK
+461 KINLAKRLFK

>member
-1 MHYNSIYNVKKG
+1 ME
-13 NIYGKYKGYV
+13 NIRNIL
-23 EKTEEFFEKGYT
+23 EKQKSFFDKGYT

-49 HNIKMNEKNIFKAL
+49 HNIKINENNIFKAL

-120 GVALIMAPWNYPFQ
+120 GVALIMSPWNYPFQ

-147 NCVLLKPSELAVETE
+147 NCVLLKPSELAIETE
-162 QIIVKIIKETFSDEY
+162 KVIVKIIKDTFSDEY
-177 IGVVTG
+177 IGVITG
-183 GVKESEALLK
+183 GIEESTTLLK
-193 EKLDYIFYTG
+193 EKFDYIFYTG

-279 ENYIIEFFGE
+279 ENYIVEFFGE
-289 NAFES
+289 NTFES
-294 EEYPRIINER
+294 EDYPRIINER
-304 HFKRLEEYLKEG
+304 HFKRLEGYLKEG
-316 KIVSGGKTDIS
+316 KIVSGGNTDIN
-327 NLYMEPTIIEGIN
+327 NLYIEPTIIEGIN
-340 LKNRIMEEEIFG
+340 FENRIMEEEIFG
-352 PILPVVEFEGID
+352 PIFPVIEFENID
-364 EVIDIVKN
+364 KVIDIVKN

-383 EDKEK
+383 ENKEK

-413 TLPFGGVGSSGMGSY
+413 TLPFGGVGSSGIGGY
-428 HGRASFQTFSHKKS
+428 HGRASFDTFSHKKS

-451 IKIRYAPFKG
+451 VKIRYAPFKG
-461 KINLAKKLFK
+461 KINLAKRLFK

>member
-1 MHYNSIYNVKKG
+1 MESIGDMLKKQ
-13 NIYGKYKGYV
+13 KS
-23 EKTEEFFEKGYT
+23 FFEKGYT
-35 KDINFRIEALKKLK
+35 KNINFRIETLKKLK
-49 HNIKMNEKNIFKAL
+49 HNIKMNENNIFKAL

-120 GVALIMAPWNYPFQ
+120 GVALIIAPWNYPVQ

-162 QIIVKIIKETFSDEY
+162 KIIVKIIKETFSDEY

-183 GVKESEALLK
+183 GVKVSEALLK
-193 EKLDYIFYTG
+193 EKFDYIFYTG

-213 AAAEH
+213 AAAEN

-238 NIDLAARR
+238 NINLAARR
-246 IAWGK
+246 ITWGK

-260 APDYLVVHR
+260 APDYLVVHK

-289 NAFES
+289 NAFEN

-304 HFKRLEEYLKEG
+304 HFKRLEGYLKEG
-316 KIVSGGKTDIS
+316 KIVFGGKTDIS
-327 NLYMEPTIIEGIN
+327 NLYIEPTIIEGIN

-352 PILPVVEFEGID
+352 PIFPVIEFEDID
-364 EVIDIVKN
+364 EVIDIIKN

-388 QEFIIKNISFGGGCI
+388 QEIIIKNISFGGGCI

-413 TLPFGGVGSSGMGSY
+413 TLPFGGVGSSGIGGY
-428 HGRASFQTFSHKKS
+428 HGRASFDTFSHKKS

>member
-1 MHYNSIYNVKKG
+1 MESIRDMLKKQ
-13 NIYGKYKGYV
+13 KS
-23 EKTEEFFEKGYT
+23 FFEKGYT

-86 NGAIKNIKKWSKPKK
+86 NGAIKNIKKWSKSKK

-428 HGRASFQTFSHKKS
+428 HGRASFETFSHKKS

>member
-1 MHYNSIYNVKKG
+1 ME
-13 NIYGKYKGYV
+13 NIRNIL
-23 EKTEEFFEKGYT
+23 EKQKSFFDKGYT

-49 HNIKMNEKNIFKAL
+49 HNIKINENNIFKAL
-63 KIDLNKSEFE
+63 NIDLNKSEFE

-78 IGIVYDEI
+78 ICIVYDEI

-120 GVALIMAPWNYPFQ
+120 GVALIMSPWNYPFQ

-147 NCVLLKPSELAVETE
+147 NCVLLKPSELAIETE
-162 QIIVKIIKETFSDEY
+162 KIIVKIIKDTFSDEY
-177 IGVVTG
+177 IGVITG
-183 GVKESEALLK
+183 GIEESTALLK
-193 EKLDYIFYTG
+193 EKFDYIFYTG

-289 NAFES
+289 NSFES
-294 EEYPRIINER
+294 EDYPRIINER
-304 HFKRLEEYLKEG
+304 HFKRLEGYLKEG
-316 KIVSGGKTDIS
+316 KIVSGGNTDIN
-327 NLYMEPTIIEGIN
+327 NLYIEPTIIEGIN
-340 LKNRIMEEEIFG
+340 FENRIMEEEIFG
-352 PILPVVEFEGID
+352 PIFPVIEFEYID
-364 EVIDIVKN
+364 KVIDIVKN

-383 EDKEK
+383 ENKEK

-413 TLPFGGVGSSGMGSY
+413 TLPFGGVGSSGIGGY
-428 HGRASFQTFSHKKS
+428 HGRASFDTFSHKKS

-461 KINLAKKLFK
+461 KINLAKRLFK

>member
-1 MHYNSIYNVKKG
+1 M
-13 NIYGKYKGYV
+13 
-23 EKTEEFFEKGYT
+23 
-35 KDINFRIEALKKLK
+35 
-49 HNIKMNEKNIFKAL
+49 
-63 KIDLNKSEFE
+63 
-73 TFITE
+73 
-78 IGIVYDEI
+78 
-86 NGAIKNIKKWSKPKK
+86 KKWSKPKK

-120 GVALIMAPWNYPFQ
+120 GVALIMSPWNYPFQ

-162 QIIVKIIKETFSDEY
+162 KIIVKIIKDTFSDEY
-177 IGVVTG
+177 IGVITG
-183 GVKESEALLK
+183 GIEESTALLK
-193 EKLDYIFYTG
+193 EKFDYIFYTG

-279 ENYIIEFFGE
+279 EDYI
-289 NAFES
+289 
-294 EEYPRIINER
+294 
-304 HFKRLEEYLKEG
+304 
-316 KIVSGGKTDIS
+316 
-327 NLYMEPTIIEGIN
+327 
-340 LKNRIMEEEIFG
+340 
-352 PILPVVEFEGID
+352 VEFLEKIPLK
-364 EVIDIVKN
+364 VK
-372 NPKPLALYYFS
+372 
-383 EDKEK
+383 
-388 QEFIIKNISFGGGCI
+388 II
-403 NDTIMHLSTS
+403 LE
-413 TLPFGGVGSSGMGSY
+413 
-428 HGRASFQTFSHKKS
+428 
-442 ILKKSNLID
+442 
-451 IKIRYAPFKG
+451 
-461 KINLAKKLFK
+461 

>member
-1 MHYNSIYNVKKG
+1 ME
-13 NIYGKYKGYV
+13 NIRNIL
-23 EKTEEFFEKGYT
+23 EKQKSFFDKGYT

-49 HNIKMNEKNIFKAL
+49 RNIKINENNIFKAL

-120 GVALIMAPWNYPFQ
+120 GVALIMSPWNYPFQ

-147 NCVLLKPSELAVETE
+147 NCVLLKPSELAIKTE
-162 QIIVKIIKETFSDEY
+162 KIIVKIIKDTFSDEY
-177 IGVVTG
+177 IGVITG
-183 GVKESEALLK
+183 GIEESTALLK
-193 EKLDYIFYTG
+193 EKFDYIFYTG

-279 ENYIIEFFGE
+279 ENYIVEFFGE
-289 NAFES
+289 NTFES
-294 EEYPRIINER
+294 EDYPRIINER
-304 HFKRLEEYLKEG
+304 HFKRLEGYLKEG
-316 KIVSGGKTDIS
+316 KIVSGGNTDIN
-327 NLYMEPTIIEGIN
+327 NLYIEPTIIEGIN
-340 LKNRIMEEEIFG
+340 FENRIMEEEIFG
-352 PILPVVEFEGID
+352 PIFPVIEFEDID
-364 EVIDIVKN
+364 KVIDIVKN

-383 EDKEK
+383 ENKEK

-413 TLPFGGVGSSGMGSY
+413 TLPFGGVGSSGIGGY
-428 HGRASFQTFSHKKS
+428 HGRASFDTFSHKKS

-451 IKIRYAPFKG
+451 VKIRYAPFKG
-461 KINLAKKLFK
+461 KINLAKRLFK

>member
-1 MHYNSIYNVKKG
+1 M
-13 NIYGKYKGYV
+13 
-23 EKTEEFFEKGYT
+23 
-35 KDINFRIEALKKLK
+35 
-49 HNIKMNEKNIFKAL
+49 
-63 KIDLNKSEFE
+63 
-73 TFITE
+73 
-78 IGIVYDEI
+78 
-86 NGAIKNIKKWSKPKK
+86 
-101 VKTPITNFLAS
+101 KTPITNFLAS

-120 GVALIMAPWNYPFQ
+120 GVALIIAPWNYPFQ

-162 QIIVKIIKETFSDEY
+162 KIIVKIIKETFSDEY

-193 EKLDYIFYTG
+193 EKFDYIFYTG

-246 IAWGK
+246 ITWGK

-304 HFKRLEEYLKEG
+304 HFKRLEGYLKEG

-327 NLYMEPTIIEGIN
+327 NLYIEPTIIEGIN

-352 PILPVVEFEGID
+352 PIFPVIEFEGMD
-364 EVIDIVKN
+364 EVIDIIKN

-413 TLPFGGVGSSGMGSY
+413 TLPFGGVGSSGIGGY
-428 HGRASFQTFSHKKS
+428 HGRASFDTFSHKKS